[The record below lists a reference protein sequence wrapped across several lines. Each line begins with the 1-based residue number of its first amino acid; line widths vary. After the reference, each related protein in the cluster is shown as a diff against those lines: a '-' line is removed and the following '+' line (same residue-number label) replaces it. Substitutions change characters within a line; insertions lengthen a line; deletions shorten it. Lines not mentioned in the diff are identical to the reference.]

1 MGVTLPV
8 GENHFIQ
15 IFQLNVQCI
24 KKLNNSFKRLIKL
37 MQLRI
42 SIWFLTFNFIFGQ
55 NQTWTVYYHQT
66 GQQDIYSSHC
76 SEIGSVE
83 DLDTHALY
91 YV

>member
-1 MGVTLPV
+1 
-8 GENHFIQ
+8 
-15 IFQLNVQCI
+15 
-24 KKLNNSFKRLIKL
+24 

-83 DLDTHALY
+83 DPDTHVLY
-91 YV
+91 CVWHTDVCRQNAEIFVVFKIS